1 MHPQKTMDMESPF
14 IYGKIAENESFT
26 DRVVESAQ
34 LQQNFQNLIN
44 TIIIS
49 PRRWGKTSLVNK
61 VLKHFSDNEDFYV
74 VHIDLFDCRNE
85 EQFYTIFSKAVIK
98 ASNSR
103 FDDFVASVK
112 KYLGSFA
119 PKISL
124 SDSIQPYDI
133 SFSVDFNNPD
143 LSIDDI
149 LDLPQ
154 TIALERKRKFVVC
167 IDGFQNISSFNES
180 IEFQR
185 KLRAHWQRHS
195 AVCYC
200 LYGSKRHLLMNIFG
214 NAEMPFFKF
223 GDIMF
228 LEKISK
234 IDWITFITETFQR
247 TGKQI
252 NEDLVGNLVDLADA
266 HPYYVQQLAQQVW
279 LRTSDVCTREILMD
293 AFESLICQLALLFSN
308 IYDNL
313 TTKQIRF
320 LYAVVDGVEN
330 FSSKEVLKKYDL
342 GTSANIK
349 NLRNATLE
357 KDLID
362 IRPGGR
368 VVMQDPMFAHW
379 LATLRR

>member
-1 MHPQKTMDMESPF
+1 M
-14 IYGKIAENESFT
+14 
-26 DRVVESAQ
+26 
-34 LQQNFQNLIN
+34 
-44 TIIIS
+44 
-49 PRRWGKTSLVNK
+49 
-61 VLKHFSDNEDFYV
+61 
-74 VHIDLFDCRNE
+74 
-85 EQFYTIFSKAVIK
+85 
-98 ASNSR
+98 
-103 FDDFVASVK
+103 
-112 KYLGSFA
+112 
-119 PKISL
+119 
-124 SDSIQPYDI
+124 
-133 SFSVDFNNPD
+133 
-143 LSIDDI
+143 DDI

-154 TIALERKRKFVVC
+154 TIAMERKLKFVVC
-167 IDGFQNISSFNES
+167 IDEFQNISNFNQS

-200 LYGSKRHLLMNIFG
+200 LYGSKRHTMMDIFG

-234 IDWITFITETFQR
+234 VDWITFITETFQR

-252 NEDLVGNLVDLADA
+252 NEELVGNLVDLADA
-266 HPYYVQQLAQQVW
+266 HPYYVQQLSQQVW

-293 AFESLICQLALLFSN
+293 AFESLICQLTLLFSN